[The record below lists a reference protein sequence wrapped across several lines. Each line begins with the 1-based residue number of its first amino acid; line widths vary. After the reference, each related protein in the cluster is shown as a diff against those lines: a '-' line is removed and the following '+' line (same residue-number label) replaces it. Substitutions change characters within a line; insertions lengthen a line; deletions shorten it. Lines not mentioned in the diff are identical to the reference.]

1 MRKVVIV
8 DDEIWIRR
16 GLIQSIPW
24 DRFGLRLVGE
34 AGDGEEAHT
43 IALAE
48 KPDLLFLD
56 MRMPGLD
63 GKQLL
68 GMLHRDLPDLLTIVV
83 SGYSDFEYTK
93 EAIRHKAFEY
103 LLKPVKKDELV
114 SVLEKA
120 VAEMNRQEM
129 EKRNGQYDSKEDWL
143 QRIVYHAVTDL
154 DERENEEEILLPE
167 GWNVGE
173 TYVMVGQR
181 DTFRDGC
188 EPCKLVQQ
196 LREQLDRN
204 KPFLFG
210 GEWNFAVT
218 TAAEINWEFVIAIVG
233 ERLLQEE
240 MNKLCQIVQRMLKQ
254 IEIGSYSLGI
264 SLKKKDTH
272 HLRRAYLE
280 AGQALKKKML
290 GVSGTVLL
298 ADNDMIKQRVNYP
311 QEKENAFLLAL
322 QMGNK
327 EGAMQEFDKLFAVI
341 SEASMTVDHLQ
352 RSAFLLVHSIDKQL
366 RGTENQLEEICGK
379 NPQMFTE
386 MIQHRNDAASV
397 KRIFDEEIIPAVLTY
412 YKCSREKQGKKI
424 VRIIQ
429 NMIENNYD
437 QPLSLHQIAES
448 HYMNTDYVSRLFKKT
463 TGHNFVDYMTDFRI
477 NKSKELMR
485 LSTYK
490 NYEIAQMVGYEDYRY
505 FSQIFKKKTGMT
517 IGKYRIAAE
526 NTSMM
531 TKE

>member
-1 MRKVVIV
+1 MRKVIIV

-24 DRFGLRLVGE
+24 ERFGLKLVGE
-34 AGDGEEAHT
+34 AGDGEEAYKV
-43 IALAE
+43 ALAE

-83 SGYSDFEYTK
+83 SGYSDFEYTR
-93 EAIRHKAFEY
+93 EAVRQKAFDY

-114 SVLEKA
+114 SVLERA
-120 VAEMNRQEM
+120 VAKIDQQETK
-129 EKRNGQYDSKEDWL
+129 KRTRHLDSKEDWL
-143 QRIVYHAVTDL
+143 QRVLYHAVIDV
-154 DERENEEEILLPE
+154 DAFESEEAIPPPE
-167 GWNVGE
+167 GWSFGE

-181 DTFRDGC
+181 DTFRDGY
-188 EPCKLVQQ
+188 ESNKLVHQ
-196 LREQLDRN
+196 LRELLTCNQ
-204 KPFLFG
+204 PFLFG
-210 GEWNFAVT
+210 GDWDFIIT
-218 TAAEINWEFVIAIVG
+218 TTLDANWEFVIAVVG
-233 ERLLQEE
+233 RRLQLVE
-240 MNKLCQIVQRMLKQ
+240 MNKLSQIIQRLLKQ
-254 IEIGSYSLGI
+254 LEIGSYSLGI
-264 SLKKKDTH
+264 SLKKEDAH
-272 HLRRAYLE
+272 YLRRAYLE
-280 AGQALKKKML
+280 AGQALKKKRL
-290 GVSGTVLL
+290 GASGTVLWS
-298 ADNDMIKQRVNYP
+298 DNDMSKQRVNYP
-311 QEKENAFLLAL
+311 QEKENAFLRSL

-327 EGAMQEFDKLFAVI
+327 EGAQQESDMLFAAI
-341 SEASMTVDHLQ
+341 SENSMTVDHLQ
-352 RSAFLLVHSIDKQL
+352 RSAFLLVHSIEKQL
-366 RGTENQLEEICGK
+366 RGTENRLEEVCGK
-379 NPQMFTE
+379 NPQMYTE
-386 MIQHRNDAASV
+386 MIQHRNDAAAV
-397 KRIFDEEIIPAVLTY
+397 KRIFDEEIVPAVLAY
-412 YKCSREKQGKKI
+412 YKRSREKQGKKI
-424 VRIIQ
+424 VRMIQ

-477 NKSKELMR
+477 NKSKELMK

-526 NTSMM
+526 TASMM

>member
-24 DRFGLRLVGE
+24 DRFGFRLVGE
-34 AGDGEEAHT
+34 AGDGEEAHR

-68 GMLHRDLPDLLTIVV
+68 GMLNRDLPDLLTIVV
-83 SGYSDFEYTK
+83 SGYSDYEYMK
-93 EAIRHKAFEY
+93 EAIRQKAFDY

-114 SVLEKA
+114 SVLERA
-120 VAEMNRQEM
+120 VAKMIQQETK
-129 EKRNGQYDSKEDWL
+129 KRTGQFDSRGDWL
-143 QRIVYHAVTDL
+143 QRVLYHAVTDV
-154 DERENEEEILLPE
+154 EARENEEEIPLPE
-167 GWNVGE
+167 GWTCGE

-188 EPCKLVQQ
+188 ETNKLVGQ
-196 LREQLDRN
+196 LREQLIRN

-218 TAAEINWEFVIAIVG
+218 TAPEANGEFVIAIVG
-233 ERLLQEE
+233 EQLQLEE
-240 MNKLCQIVQRMLKQ
+240 MNKLCHTIQRLLKQ
-254 IEIGSYSLGI
+254 KEMGSYSLGI
-264 SLKKKDTH
+264 GLKKEDAH
-272 HLRRAYLE
+272 YLRRAYLE
-280 AGQALKKKML
+280 AGQALKKKRL
-290 GVSGTVLL
+290 GVSCTVLW
-298 ADNDMIKQRVNYP
+298 AENDLSNERFNYP
-311 QEKENAFLLAL
+311 QEKENAFLLSL

-327 EGAMQEFDKLFAVI
+327 EEAQQECDMLFAAI
-341 SEASMTVDHLQ
+341 SEDSMTVDHLQ
-352 RSAFLLVHSIDKQL
+352 RSAFLLVHSIEKQL
-366 RGTENQLEEICGK
+366 RGTGNRLEEVSGK
-379 NPQMFTE
+379 NPQMYTE
-386 MIQHRNDAASV
+386 MIQQRNDAAAV
-397 KRIFDEEIIPAVLTY
+397 KRIFDEEIIPSVLEY
-412 YKCSREKQGKKI
+412 YKRSHEKQGKKI

-429 NMIENNYD
+429 NLIENNYD

-463 TGHNFVDYMTDFRI
+463 TGHNFVDYMTEFRI

-485 LSTYK
+485 LSSYK

-526 NTSMM
+526 TTSMM

>member
-24 DRFGLRLVGE
+24 DRFGFRLVGE
-34 AGDGEEAHT
+34 AGDGEEAHR

-83 SGYSDFEYTK
+83 SGYSDFEYMK
-93 EAIRHKAFEY
+93 EAIRQKAFDY
-103 LLKPVKKDELV
+103 LLKPVKKNELV
-114 SVLEKA
+114 SVLERA
-120 VAEMNRQEM
+120 VSKMNQQET
-129 EKRNGQYDSKEDWL
+129 EKRSGQFDSKEEWL
-143 QRIVYHAVTDL
+143 QRILYHAVIDVDAL
-154 DERENEEEILLPE
+154 ESEEVIPLPE
-167 GWNVGE
+167 GWSCGE

-181 DTFRDGC
+181 DIFQDGC
-188 EPCKLVQQ
+188 ETNKLVGQ
-196 LREQLDRN
+196 LREQLNRN

-210 GEWNFAVT
+210 GEWNFVAT
-218 TAAEINWEFVIAIVG
+218 TAPEANWEFVIAIVG
-233 ERLLQEE
+233 ERLQLGE
-240 MNKLCQIVQRMLKQ
+240 MYKLCQIVQRLLKQ
-254 IEIGSYSLGI
+254 LEMGSYSLGI
-264 SLKKKDTH
+264 GLKKEDARN
-272 HLRRAYLE
+272 LRRAYLE
-280 AGQALKKKML
+280 AGQALKKKRL
-290 GVSGTVLL
+290 GVSSTVLW
-298 ADNDMIKQRVNYP
+298 ADNDLSNERFNYP
-311 QEKENAFLLAL
+311 QEKENAFLLSL

-327 EGAMQEFDKLFAVI
+327 EEAQQECDMLFAAI
-341 SEASMTVDHLQ
+341 SEDSMTVDHLQ
-352 RSAFLLVHSIDKQL
+352 RSAFLLVHSIEKQL
-366 RGTENQLEEICGK
+366 RGTGNRLEEVSGK

-386 MIQHRNDAASV
+386 MIRQRNDAKAV
-397 KRIFDEEIIPAVLTY
+397 KRIFDEEIIPSVLEY
-412 YKCSREKQGKKI
+412 YKRSHEKQGKKI

-429 NMIENNYD
+429 NLIENNYD

-517 IGKYRIAAE
+517 IGKYRIAEETA
-526 NTSMM
+526 SMM

>member
-24 DRFGLRLVGE
+24 DRFGFRLVGE
-34 AGDGEEAHT
+34 AGDGEEAHR

-68 GMLHRDLPDLLTIVV
+68 GMLHRDLPDLLTIVI
-83 SGYSDFEYTK
+83 SGYSDFEYMK
-93 EAIRHKAFEY
+93 EAIRQKAFDY

-114 SVLEKA
+114 SVLERA
-120 VAEMNRQEM
+120 VVKMSQQETK
-129 EKRNGQYDSKEDWL
+129 KRIVQFDSKEDWL
-143 QRIVYHAVTDL
+143 QRVLYHTVTDP
-154 DERENEEEILLPE
+154 EAHENEEEMPLPE
-167 GWNVGE
+167 GWSFGE

-181 DTFRDGC
+181 DIFRDGC
-188 EPCKLVQQ
+188 EPNKLVGQ
-196 LREQLDRN
+196 LRELLTRN
-204 KPFLFG
+204 QPFLFG
-210 GEWNFAVT
+210 GEWNFVVT
-218 TAAEINWEFVIAIVG
+218 TAPDANREFVIVIVG
-233 ERLLQEE
+233 ERLQLEE
-240 MNKLCQIVQRMLKQ
+240 MNKLCQIVQRLLKQ
-254 IEIGSYSLGI
+254 LEMGSYSLGI
-264 SLKKKDTH
+264 SLKKKDAH
-272 HLRRAYLE
+272 YLRRAYLE
-280 AGQALKKKML
+280 AGQALKKKRL

-298 ADNDMIKQRVNYP
+298 ADNDMSKQRVNYP
-311 QEKENAFLLAL
+311 QEMENAFLRSL

-327 EGAMQEFDKLFAVI
+327 EGAQQESDMLFAAI
-341 SEASMTVDHLQ
+341 SEDSMTVDHLQ
-352 RSAFLLVHSIDKQL
+352 RSAFLLVHSIEKQL
-366 RGTENQLEEICGK
+366 RGTESRLEEVCGK

-386 MIQHRNDAASV
+386 MIQHRNDAAAV
-397 KRIFDEEIIPAVLTY
+397 KRIFDEEIIPSVLAY
-412 YKCSREKQGKKI
+412 YKRSRENQGKKI
-424 VRIIQ
+424 VRMIQ

-437 QPLSLHQIAES
+437 QPLSLHQIAER

-490 NYEIAQMVGYEDYRY
+490 NYEIARMVGYEDYRY

-517 IGKYRIAAE
+517 IGKYRIAEETAL
-526 NTSMM
+526 MM